1 LFVIAHEQ
9 SAGFGETKLTLLYG
23 IRYEYGVRILRARFA
38 GLYIRKID
46 TAFAVAATSLFYKQ
60 TFIHH
65 APYIKNSGS
74 KNEYD

>member
-38 GLYIRKID
+38 GLYIRKIN
-46 TAFAVAATSLFYKQ
+46 TAFAVAATALFYKQ
-60 TFIHH
+60 TLIHQS
-65 APYIKNSGS
+65 PYVKNGCS